1 MAEASNYLREYETIY
16 VLKPDLEDNKV
27 IEVAERMRGVVEQGG
42 GKSIKIHNWGK
53 KKLAYEVDKVQKGVY
68 IYHHYLGGPKL
79 VAEYERVLK
88 IMDEAL
94 IYQTSRLADGVD
106 PTVRAAEPDVLTAPV
121 RDSTKRDRDHE
132 HEHDHDRG
140 HDPDRGHAG
149 GRGRGRDDRPR
160 LAPDRGDGESLAA
173 ADDEHVRPPRG
184 PAAEPDLS
192 AAPEAAEKWEE

>member
-53 KKLAYEVDKVQKGVY
+53 KKLAFEVDKVQKGIY

-88 IMDEAL
+88 IMDEAVL
-94 IYQTSRLADGVD
+94 YQTIKVAAS
-106 PTVRAAEPDVLTAPV
+106 TRAAEPDVLIAPV
-121 RDSTKRDRDHE
+121 REPGKRDRE
-132 HEHDHDRG
+132 HEHDHD
-140 HDPDRGHAG
+140 
-149 GRGRGRDDRPR
+149 DRPR
-160 LAPDRGDGESLAA
+160 DRSDRGDTDPLLA
-173 ADDEHVRPPRG
+173 ADDERPRHARG
-184 PAAEPDLS
+184 ADVHDAPAT
-192 AAPEAAEKWEE
+192 PEAAEKWEE

>member
-53 KKLAYEVDKVQKGVY
+53 KKLAYEIDKVQKGVY

-94 IYQTSRLADGVD
+94 IYQTSRLADAVD
-106 PTVRAAEPDVLTAPV
+106 ASTRAAEPDVLIAPV
-121 RDSTKRDRDHE
+121 REPGKRDRDH
-132 HEHDHDRG
+132 
-140 HDPDRGHAG
+140 
-149 GRGRGRDDRPR
+149 DDRPR
-160 LAPDRGDGESLAA
+160 DMDREDGDVLARDRDDDRHRGPRAGADDHATTGAPAA
-173 ADDEHVRPPRG
+173 A
-184 PAAEPDLS
+184 A
-192 AAPEAAEKWEE
+192 KWED